1 MNRIFLALLV
11 VASGILFSGCG
22 KRVNEAD
29 IIATQYNKNPD
40 GHTVCI
46 NGIKY
51 LVFQGG
57 YITPILGADEI
68 DTVKVIRCKGR

>member
-1 MNRIFLALLV
+1 M
-11 VASGILFSGCG
+11 SGVLSTGCG
-22 KRVNEAD
+22 KHVHEAD
-29 IIATQYNKNPD
+29 IIVTQYNKNPD

-57 YITPILGADEI
+57 YIAPILGADEI
-68 DTVKVIRCKGR
+68 DTVKVIRCTGR